1 MDPNTEKIEKTTF
14 RVKTLYDKEYWKKH
28 FSWTFNNI

>member
-1 MDPNTEKIEKTTF
+1 MEKINKDMIKD
-14 RVKTLYDKEYWKKH
+14 KTLYDKEYWKKH

>member
-1 MDPNTEKIEKTTF
+1 MDPNTEKINKDTI
-14 RVKTLYDKEYWKKH
+14 KDKILYDKEYWKKH